1 MSTGAPDWAMG
12 AVLLTLG
19 IFGAKLLYTAS
30 SDKVKSIRNTHRRV
44 IMLSWAGM
52 PNGRVHD
59 CQTGSAPA
67 QYWPC
72 HHSRRHEKAL
82 KCWESPS
89 SLATILNRA
98 WRLSERDP
106 RYLDDVPIQLPFSGT
121 YICTDVRTVLAFIV
135 CTVAEN
141 KSSSWSPRHLSF
153 GTTRV
158 SRERLGPLT
167 FCHIQGQF
175 QERRSR
181 LTKSELERLLD
192 GYPPWYR
199 ETFTTHA
206 GTVRLAFPTVSEAD
220 ISRGGWIAAVGLMDV
235 SVQSQAPLAVYTC
248 PAGSEPERPAFRS
261 NGVVFR
267 SAVARCRDHIANN
280 IQPHFPADVN
290 VAAAVVMLE
299 HLMVEKTGSG
309 IPSPGRFGPRWSDSV
324 PPLPH
329 LSGPDCRFV
338 MKNLNGYQPLDATD
352 VARYGPIL
360 LPAMAAVVHGAYEV
374 VQYLKDVGVEL
385 RAPPEFGSLDNEVFL
400 KDCVTVLPPAPAK
413 G

>member
-1 MSTGAPDWAMG
+1 MSTGTPDWGMG
-12 AVLLTLG
+12 AVFLALG
-19 IFGAKLLYTAS
+19 IFGAKLLYTTS
-30 SDKVKSIRNTHRRV
+30 SDKVKSIRNTRRRV
-44 IMLSWAGM
+44 VKLGWAEV

-72 HHSRRHEKAL
+72 HHSRHHEKSP

-98 WRLSERDP
+98 WRMSEHDP
-106 RYLDDVPIQLPFSGT
+106 RYLDDVSIQLPFSGT
-121 YICTDVRTVLAFIV
+121 YICTDVRTVLAFIL
-135 CTVAEN
+135 CTVAET
-141 KSSSWSPRHLSF
+141 KSSSWSPRHLNF
-153 GTTRV
+153 DTTRV
-158 SRERLGPLT
+158 SRELLGPLV

-206 GTVRLAFPTVSEAD
+206 GTVRLAFPTASEAD
-220 ISRGGWIAAVGLMDV
+220 VARGGWIVAVGLMDT
-235 SVQSQAPLAVYTC
+235 SLPAQAPLAVYTC

-267 SAVARCRDHIANN
+267 SAIARCRDHIINS
-280 IQPHFPADVN
+280 IQPHFPGDAN
-290 VAAAVVMLE
+290 VAAAVSMLE
-299 HLMVEKTGSG
+299 HLIVEKTGSG
-309 IPSPGRFGPRWSDSV
+309 IRSPGQFGEMRSRSS
-324 PPLPH
+324 PLPH
-329 LSGPDCRFV
+329 LSGPDCRFI
-338 MKNLNGYQPLDATD
+338 MKDFNRFQPLDVTD
-352 VARYGPIL
+352 VARYTSIL

-385 RAPPEFGSLDNEVFL
+385 RVPPEFGSLDNEVFL
-400 KDCVTVLPPAPAK
+400 KDCVTILPPIPVK